1 MMNVISRPVPETS
14 ITTLHGLFSL
24 ICQLDTETLFEG
36 TKDQELQVGILF
48 FLKSPESKGFACHIL
63 FLKKIAVKN
72 AKIILCPDDIQN

>member
-24 ICQLDTETLFEG
+24 ICQLHTETLFEG

-63 FLKKIAVKN
+63 FFKKN
-72 AKIILCPDDIQN
+72 SC